1 MANQE
6 LVAYI
11 NGEKAKGVSLPDII
25 ATLNKSGWATN
36 DIQEAV
42 TATSAPM
49 GSSVSFA
56 PQPFRPPVNEQA
68 REQIRT
74 SISPASPASSSVT
87 TATKS
92 HFWLGFL
99 IGAISS
105 AVIGAL
111 LMYATAGWLLP
122 KLTGVNE
129 ANDLLNNLQNNSYT
143 PPPQNNTYPVAPT
156 SSVPKATSSVTPG
169 TVTPTPT
176 TQSKTQTTQ
185 TQTTPNTTGTPAP
198 TTPTPA
204 PTYVATWHRVGEVS
218 GDSATQTDIFAIK
231 GTKWRI
237 NWDAVAS
244 ADFEGGQFKFYPET
258 SSGSSA
264 CTEEFE
270 IKTVG
275 ITKISGTFVC
285 DQGNGSYLIDTN
297 SFFVDWHYLIEDY
310 Y

>member
-1 MANQE
+1 MANQD
-6 LVAYI
+6 LIAYI

-25 ATLNKSGWATN
+25 AALSKSGWATN
-36 DIQEAV
+36 DIQDAI

-49 GSSVSFA
+49 GTSASFV
-56 PQPFRPPVNEQA
+56 PQPFRPPVNG
-68 REQIRT
+68 QIRT
-74 SISPASPASSSVT
+74 SISQTSPISSSMAT
-87 TATKS
+87 TTKS

-143 PPPQNNTYPVAPT
+143 PPPQNNTYPVAST
-156 SSVPKATSSVTPG
+156 SSVPKVISPIIPA

-176 TQSKTQTTQ
+176 TQTTQ
-185 TQTTPNTTGTPAP
+185 TQTAP
-198 TTPTPA
+198 KTTTPTPA
-204 PTYVATWHRVGEVS
+204 PATTPNPTPVAPAYVPTWHRVGEVS
-218 GDSATQTDIFAIK
+218 GDSATQTDLFAIK

-244 ADFEGGQFKFYPET
+244 ADTSGGLFTFYPGT
-258 SSGSSA
+258 SDGSSA
-264 CTEEFE
+264 CTNEMDHKE
-270 IKTVG
+270 VG
-275 ITKISGTFVC
+275 VTKISGIFIC